1 MMNNSLD
8 NQLNNLSNSIPLPIN
23 AEYELKKQ
31 LEEEI
36 KKINNLVEKINHLSK
51 IQKENINYSQYFQKI
66 IFPNE

>member
-1 MMNNSLD
+1 
-8 NQLNNLSNSIPLPIN
+8 LPIN

-51 IQKENINYSQYFQKI
+51 IQKEKNYSQYFQKI

>member
-1 MMNNSLD
+1 MMMNNSLD

-51 IQKENINYSQYFQKI
+51 IQKEKNYSQYFQKI